1 MPALRLRWL
10 VFCDVLW
17 TLARAWF
24 LSLCLIS
31 AVKAEGIELRDLRVE
46 TPAESDSLVLQGDAL
61 IELHPRLEDAI
72 NRGLPLYFVLE
83 AEATRGRW
91 YWFDEKAA
99 QVSQTYRISFNALTR
114 QYRVTVGGLQLRF
127 STLSEAF
134 GFMTRIRNLK
144 LAEYNQLQPGRSYT
158 VSVRL
163 RLDINQLPKPFQVN
177 ALTEREWNLTSGW
190 QRFTY
195 IPSESTTK

>member
-10 VFCDVLW
+10 PLRNVLW
-17 TLARAWF
+17 TLARAW
-24 LSLCLIS
+24 LLCLCLIS

-46 TPAESDSLVLQGDAL
+46 NQTESDSLVLQGDAL
-61 IELHPRLEDAI
+61 IELHPRLEEAI

-83 AEATRGRW
+83 VEITRGRW

-99 QVSQTYRISFNALTR
+99 QASQTYRLSFNALTR
-114 QYRVTVGGLQLRF
+114 QYRVSVGGLQLRF

-134 GFMTRIRNLK
+134 GFITRIRNIK
-144 LAEYNQLQPGRSYT
+144 LVERSQLQPNRSYAF
-158 VSVRL
+158 SVRL
-163 RLDINQLPKPFQVN
+163 RLDINQLPKPFQIN
-177 ALTEREWNLTSGW
+177 ALTEREWNLSSGW

-195 IPSESTTK
+195 TPSEPANK